1 LESFDPDWQTGI
13 RTGQSPI
20 PELPF
25 LDEVAAQRAHRIS
38 ILNLTYEDNLIDE
51 ISRIEKQLEELAV
64 VSERC
69 RKIIL
74 VSKIQTRAASK
85 AAANKEVRNA
95 N

>member
-51 ISRIEKQLEELAV
+51 ISRIETQLEELAV

-74 VSKIQTRAASK
+74 VSKNSNQGGQQSGGQQRGPQ
-85 AAANKEVRNA
+85 R
-95 N
+95 